1 MTYLPGSAFRGD
13 ERINVAP
20 SGLLAMEMHRLIALI
35 VARGSLLAASHGGW
49 KISGTTVLLVLNRWC

>member
-1 MTYLPGSAFRGD
+1 
-13 ERINVAP
+13 
-20 SGLLAMEMHRLIALI
+20 MEMRWLIALI